1 MTPHKYTLRLH
12 RYPLII
18 ALIGA
23 LLLPAA
29 CSLLPGEAVTP
40 QPTAAGTQTAAVL
53 PTPTTAPPPTA
64 APTATSEPTP
74 IRPLVRVSD
83 QTVDE
88 DGVLLID
95 EVALPDS
102 GWLAVFSATADGPG
116 ELLGY
121 VDLPAGLHRDVRV
134 TIDPFQATDTLIAQ
148 LHREGGDPQELELP
162 EPDGL
167 MAEDAQTAFDITLTL
182 PQATITVADQS
193 ISRDGVVTV
202 GQVQLLEPTWVAI
215 HADVAGAAGA
225 VLGQR
230 LLEPGEHTDVTI
242 PIRWQAGTPQLQAIL
257 HEDSGETGYFDYPGD
272 DPPLLAGGTAIGATF
287 AVTYPPDVVVFD
299 QPVIDGQI
307 VIDRVIS
314 NGPGW
319 VVVHRDEDGQ
329 PGLIIGHAA
338 LADGLNE
345 GVAVELIEAALTP
358 LLYTRLHEDT
368 APGDAFNFP
377 EADPPVLE
385 DGRLPQAQRIRTD
398 AGSYIIIHDQSPA
411 ADGSV
416 IATMVMATSD
426 AWLVIQA
433 DEDGTPGAV
442 LGQIWVP
449 RGMNRDVIVAIDP
462 QPDAGIVHAVLVQ
475 DAGEVELFE
484 YPGGPDTP
492 FRVQGGTVAVP
503 FRLSPLTPQ
512 P

>member
-1 MTPHKYTLRLH
+1 M
-12 RYPLII
+12 
-18 ALIGA
+18 ALA
-23 LLLPAA
+23 ALTLLLGA
-29 CSLLPGEAVTP
+29 CSLLPG
-40 QPTAAGTQTAAVL
+40 QDAATEPAPPDTRTAAVI
-53 PTPTTAPPPTA
+53 
-64 APTATSEPTP
+64 PTATATPRPTAVPTMTAEPTP
-74 IRPLVRVSD
+74 IVPLVRAAD
-83 QTVDE
+83 QDVGE
-88 DGVLLID
+88 DGVLQID
-95 EVALPDS
+95 EVALPEP

-162 EPDGL
+162 EPDSL
-167 MAEDAQTAFDITLTL
+167 MAEDAQVAFDITLTL
-182 PQATITVADQS
+182 PQATITVADQP
-193 ISRDGVVTV
+193 IGRDGVVTV
-202 GQVQLLEPTWVAI
+202 GLVQLLEPTWVAI

-230 LLEPGEHTDVTI
+230 LLEPGEHADVTI

-257 HEDSGETGYFDYPGD
+257 HEDSGEAGYFDYPGA
-272 DPPLLAGGTAIGATF
+272 DPPLLAGGAAIAATF
-287 AVTYPPDVVVFD
+287 AATYPPDVVVFD
-299 QPVIDGQI
+299 QPVIDGQV

-314 NGPGW
+314 DGPGW
-319 VVVHRDEDGQ
+319 VVVHRDENGQ

-358 LLYTRLHEDT
+358 LLYARLHEDT
-368 APGDAFNFP
+368 TPGDAFNFP

-398 AGSYIIIHDQSPA
+398 AGSYIIIHDQQLA

-416 IATMVMATSD
+416 VATMVMATSD

-433 DEDGTPGAV
+433 DEDGVPGAV
-442 LGQIWVP
+442 LGQTWLP
-449 RGMNRDVIVAIDP
+449 RGINRDVIVTLDP
-462 QPDAGIVHAVLVQ
+462 QPAADTVHAVLYQ
-475 DAGEVELFE
+475 DAGEAGLFE

-503 FRLSPLTPQ
+503 FRLSPLTSQ

>member
-1 MTPHKYTLRLH
+1 M
-12 RYPLII
+12 
-18 ALIGA
+18 ALA
-23 LLLPAA
+23 ALTLLLGA
-29 CSLLPGEAVTP
+29 CSLLPG
-40 QPTAAGTQTAAVL
+40 QDAATEPAPVDTRTAAVI
-53 PTPTTAPPPTA
+53 
-64 APTATSEPTP
+64 PTATATPRPTAVPTMTAEPTP
-74 IRPLVRVSD
+74 IVPLVRAAD
-83 QTVDE
+83 QDVGE

-95 EVALPDS
+95 EVALPEP

-167 MAEDAQTAFDITLTL
+167 MAEDAQAAFDITLTL
-182 PQATITVADQS
+182 PQATITIADQP
-193 ISRDGVVTV
+193 IGRDGIVTV
-202 GQVQLLEPTWVAI
+202 GLVQLLEPTWVAI
-215 HADVAGAAGA
+215 HADVAGAAGP

-242 PIRWQAGTPQLQAIL
+242 PIRWQAGTPELQAIL
-257 HEDSGETGYFDYPGD
+257 HEDSGETGYFDYPGA
-272 DPPLLAGGTAIGATF
+272 DPPLLAGGAAIGATF
-287 AVTYPPDVVVFD
+287 AATYPPDVVVFD
-299 QPVIDGQI
+299 QPVIDGQV

-314 NGPGW
+314 DGPGW
-319 VVVHRDEDGQ
+319 VVVHRDENGQ

-338 LADGLNE
+338 LVDGLNE

-358 LLYTRLHEDT
+358 LLYSRIHEDT
-368 APGDAFNFP
+368 TPGDAFNFP

-398 AGSYIIIHDQSPA
+398 AGSYIIIHDQPLA

-416 IATMVMATSD
+416 VATMVMATSD

-433 DEDGTPGAV
+433 DEDGVPGAV
-442 LGQIWVP
+442 LGQTWVP
-449 RGMNRDVIVAIDP
+449 RGINREVLVELDP
-462 QPDAGIVHAVLVQ
+462 QPETDTVHAVLYQ
-475 DAGEVELFE
+475 DAGEAELFE